1 MANARHWPDPPLWM
15 SLNYQQDELA
25 VDERIP
31 PTSPVNVPP
40 GKRRT
45 THPTIN
51 SRRPSSLRA
60 SAATSSGARDDFDVS
75 GSIHV
80 AESAVLSTSSLSEPV
95 SDAAAVRRRSQ
106 QQLLARKRSD
116 SACRALSTI
125 DIRQLAVDFDDPKQN
140 LGVGTVGSVH
150 LARYE
155 GDTVVVKRIRM
166 PIPPKELR
174 SCPATTARRTKQLK
188 QFASRLRRY
197 EVVQHPNIVPLRGV
211 CITND
216 YDDEQAVALLVTD
229 LMYGHSLAN
238 NLKALR
244 RVNVNLD
251 IASIVQIAIQITSAV
266 RALHNA
272 DLAWG
277 GVKPENVL
285 LSEPVKLATPT
296 LSPTTSVRISDLGL
310 SDAVSDHLLD
320 QSVVAESTA
329 SQSLAC
335 AFKSPESFEESTP
348 TSVNDAQMRDIYSL
362 GCLFYHMA
370 TMRLPWAN
378 MSMTQVYMSLVM
390 KKERPQWPAQSEEDY
405 RPDIP
410 QDYMRIVQSC
420 WAHSPADRPNADM
433 LFKQLVAARN
443 SMGPH
448 QNASQLPQSTR
459 TLDESTE
466 SVHGVLSKKSSA
478 ASEASSAHPFT
489 GESPSAL
496 FESSQESQDVLVG
509 SLKQVEVTP
518 TIPEMP
524 VGNPGTSPLTSPD
537 HSRKSSNVSA
547 RAGPSNRKLV
557 PPSVKPATLEPDTD
571 RTVAKIS
578 SPVTAPP
585 KLDESADGPI
595 ESLYKRSREPSTEQ
609 DLRLDIP
616 RPSLKTTGTKHHEL
630 ALFNS
635 DEISN
640 TPSLPSDQVSQ
651 PKLDETN
658 VLGQDYADA
667 LAKAAFK
674 FQAKEGEQRT
684 RAHPDSL
691 ASGSIGTDSNG
702 MSGVGLSSKTMAGFG
717 LFESVGPN
725 ASHTQ
730 IASSMRRKRKDQIH
744 QVLERAGAAFLELQR
759 REGLKDGT
767 PPGQRRREA
776 KKKEEDKSKRWAE
789 EQTLLSI
796 TNLRKERRYSEIL
809 NIMNEHGESET
820 ICKAG
825 LEAIEEAA
833 AIDHVYKDLCD
844 EGAIEKMHGAMSR
857 FGEGSVEM
865 CKSFCNTVSALCFWG
880 NSVVDHK
887 IRAAGIPSEIV
898 TLMTHHQADVSLLTT
913 ACNSL
918 AVVARS
924 SEESRKAV
932 ATLGGPLA
940 VYRAMTRNL
949 ATFKDIDLGRASLSA
964 VEWIAK
970 KNEAAAETLVQVA
983 GLDAVS
989 HTAEVF
995 AGYMIEENIL
1005 AALEA
1010 FAFYDDGRKAI
1021 ITSKGLHALSAL
1033 MLRRRDVAFS
1043 ERCCVFI
1050 RSVAQWR
1057 DPKCEAAMLES
1068 SICER
1073 AVMTVKLS
1081 ERSPGDEGGRLAF
1094 YASQAVMY
1102 LASFGLRTRERL
1114 RMTGALEAIIHLLRT
1129 RPSNPRVVTMAT
1141 NALVELM
1148 KGDKTSQNEAE
1159 RLGAVRLLINAAEM
1173 YKSEPSVYGAVSLTL
1188 GYFAG
1193 MRSVRIAQ
1201 NDPLYPYIRYAGRT
1215 GPGGG
1220 AGTNAAAGQAQQQ
1233 QANPQRR
1240 RWRFGVGGGDR
1251 AAQ

>member
-1 MANARHWPDPPLWM
+1 MANARAWPDPPIWM
-15 SLNYQQDELA
+15 SLNYQQDEFS
-25 VDERIP
+25 VDERL
-31 PTSPVNVPP
+31 PTSPVNA

-45 THPTIN
+45 THP
-51 SRRPSSLRA
+51 SLRPSSLRA
-60 SAATSSGARDDFDVS
+60 AAAASSSGARDDFEVS

-80 AESAVLSTSSLSEPV
+80 SESAVLSTSSLSEPV
-95 SDAAAVRRRSQ
+95 SDVAASRQRRSEK
-106 QQLLARKRSD
+106 LLARTRNST
-116 SACRALSTI
+116 CRALSTI
-125 DIRQLAVDFDDPKQN
+125 DIRHLDVDFDDPKQT

-155 GDTVVVKRIRM
+155 GATVVVKRIRM
-166 PIPPKELR
+166 PLPPKELR
-174 SCPATTARRTKQLK
+174 NCPTTTAKLTEKLA

-197 EVVQHPNIVPLRGV
+197 EVVQHPNIVPLRGIS
-211 CITND
+211 ITNHGG
-216 YDDEQAVALLVTD
+216 EQSALLVSD
-229 LMYGHSLAN
+229 LMYGQSLAD
-238 NLKALR
+238 NLTSLR
-244 RVNVNLD
+244 RANLSLD
-251 IASIVQIAIQITSAV
+251 MHSILHVAV
-266 RALHNA
+266 SLAGALRALHNA
-272 DLAWG
+272 NLAWS

-285 LSEPVKLATPT
+285 LSERINPANPVLPT
-296 LSPTTSVRISDLGL
+296 SANVCISDLGL
-310 SDAVSDHLLD
+310 ADAVSDHLSD
-320 QSVVAESTA
+320 QSIVAQSTA
-329 SQSLAC
+329 SQSLAY
-335 AFKSPESFEESTP
+335 AFKSPESFEQPTP
-348 TSVNDAQMRDIYSL
+348 SSMNDAQMRDMYSV
-362 GCLFYHMA
+362 GCLLYYI
-370 TMRLPWAN
+370 TTLRLPWADVP
-378 MSMTQVYMSLVM
+378 MSKVFSSLVM
-390 KKERPQWPAQSEEDY
+390 GKERPEWPVQGDPDY
-405 RPDIP
+405 RADVPAEFVRLIDA
-410 QDYMRIVQSC
+410 C
-420 WAHSPADRPNADM
+420 WAHSPGERLNADM
-433 LFKQLVAARN
+433 LFDQIVSIRNQLANQDN
-443 SMGPH
+443 STA
-448 QNASQLPQSTR
+448 QIEQRLRQKI
-459 TLDESTE
+459 LDDSAE
-466 SVHGVLSKKSSA
+466 SVHQILSKKSSA
-478 ASEASSAHPFT
+478 ASEASTASPVI
-489 GESPSAL
+489 GESPSVGMQ
-496 FESSQESQDVLVG
+496 SSGDSREVFVG
-509 SLKQVEVTP
+509 TLQQVEST
-518 TIPEMP
+518 TIIPDIP
-524 VGNPGTSPLTSPD
+524 VGNAGTSPLTSPD
-537 HSRKSSNVSA
+537 QSRKSSTVSA
-547 RAGPSNRKLV
+547 RGGPSNRKLSGPV
-557 PPSVKPATLEPDTD
+557 APPSVKPPTAMPGD
-571 RTVAKIS
+571 RSVAQIVS

-585 KLDESADGPI
+585 KFDESNDGPI
-595 ESLYKRSREPSTEQ
+595 ESLFRRSREPSTDQ

-616 RPSLKTTGTKHHEL
+616 RPSSKNMDTKAQEL
-630 ALFNS
+630 SLFNS

-640 TPSLPSDQVSQ
+640 APLLPEGQVSQ
-651 PKLDETN
+651 PRLDETN
-658 VLGQDYADA
+658 VLSQDYADA

-674 FQAKEGEQRT
+674 FDAKGGEQRA
-684 RAHPDSL
+684 RAHPESL
-691 ASGSIGTDSNG
+691 ASGSVGTDSNN
-702 MSGVGLSSKTMAGFG
+702 MSQLGLSSKTMAGFG

-730 IASSMRRKRKDQIH
+730 IASSMRRKRKDQIY
-744 QVLERAGAAFLELQR
+744 QVLERAGAAYAELQR
-759 REGLKDGT
+759 RESLKEGT

-789 EQTLLSI
+789 EQALLSI
-796 TNLRKERRYSEIL
+796 TNLRNERRYSEIMR
-809 NIMNEHGESET
+809 IMDEQSESET
-820 ICKAG
+820 VCKAG
-825 LEAIEEAA
+825 LDAIEEAA
-833 AIDHVYKDLCD
+833 MTDHVYKDLCD
-844 EGAIEKMHGAMSR
+844 EGAIEKLHGAMSR
-857 FGEGSVEM
+857 FGEGNVEM
-865 CKSFCNTVSALCFWG
+865 CKSFCNSVSALCFWG

-898 TLMTHHQADVSLLTT
+898 TLMTHHHSDVSLLTT

-949 ATFKDIDLGRASLSA
+949 NTFKDIDLGRASLSA

-970 KNEAAAETLVQVA
+970 KNEAAAETLVEVA

-995 AGYMIEENIL
+995 AGFTIEENIL

-1021 ITSKGLHALSAL
+1021 ITSNGLHALSAL

-1173 YKSEPSVYGAVSLTL
+1173 YKNEPSVYGAVSLTL

-1193 MRSVRIAQ
+1193 MRNGRIAPT
-1201 NDPLYPYIRYAGRT
+1201 DPLYPYMRYAGRT

-1220 AGTNAAAGQAQQQ
+1220 ANGQQAATQQQ
-1233 QANPQRR
+1233 QPRR
-1240 RWRFGVGGGDR
+1240 RWRFGVGGGER
-1251 AAQ
+1251 S